1 MHGDRRLLPPAGH
14 DDDEAEAVALHVLI
28 EAGGKIL
35 EVRGPDAVAQDIPA
49 GLVAGAPILEL
60 IHPEDRDF
68 FDAALSWALAGS
80 RQAARLHVRL
90 QQDGPAPEAV
100 RARLTPHRPG
110 VARIALS
117 FEKTLLVRAAQA
129 QLRQVLDDAPQGVL
143 VRTAEGR
150 ILYVNP
156 ALAEMLGYAREE
168 FLATENMTHHIHPED
183 RPLVTARAHARAANE
198 AAPAQYEFRLLHRDG
213 AVLSAETS
221 AVHAIWDGMPV
232 SISWITNITAR
243 KRAEE
248 ALRRSEGLFVKIF
261 QESPDIVTLSTVT
274 DGRYVDVNETFL
286 RLSGRQRSDVIGRTS
301 LELGIWSD
309 PALRARL
316 IEKLRREGTFL
327 EVAALAVTPGGAARD
342 YSVSGEIVQF
352 EDQELLL
359 VVSHDITE
367 QRRQAELRWRSQKLE
382 ALGTLA
388 GGIAHDLNNTL
399 VPVLSLTKLTLKR
412 LPEGSR
418 ERQNLS
424 IVLEASERARDL
436 VKQVVAFSRQEERAE
451 KTVLDPA
458 AVLQTATD
466 MLRAS
471 IPATIS
477 MELRV
482 EPVPRLLGDAGQIQ
496 QVVINLVT
504 NAAQAIG
511 GAMGTV
517 TVALGTPSERPRGV
531 ASDGQDLNEWM
542 CLSVSDTGCGM
553 DEATQR
559 RIFEPFFTTKGV
571 GLGTGLGLSVVHGIV
586 AAHGGHIELSSA
598 PGKGSTFTLYFPAL
612 RATDATPATDAPAAR
627 PA

>member
-1 MHGDRRLLPPAGH
+1 MPGDKRLVPSARY
-14 DDDEAEAVALHVLI
+14 DDDEAEAGALHVFI
-28 EAGGKIL
+28 DAGGKIL

-68 FDAALSWALAGS
+68 FDAALRWALAGS
-80 RQAARLHVRL
+80 SQAAHLHVRL
-90 QQDGPAPEAV
+90 QQGGPAPVAV
-100 RARLTPHRPG
+100 RARLRTHRPG

-117 FEKTLLVRAAQA
+117 FERTLLARAAQT
-129 QLRQVLDDAPQGVL
+129 QLRRVLDDAPQGVL

-168 FLATENMTHHIHPED
+168 FLATENMTRHIHPED
-183 RPLVTARAHARAANE
+183 RPLVTARAHARAANDK

-221 AVHAIWDGMPV
+221 AVHAIWDGTPV

-301 LELGIWSD
+301 IELGIWSD
-309 PALRARL
+309 PALRVRL
-316 IEKLRREGTFL
+316 VERLRRDGTFR
-327 EVAALAVTPGGAARD
+327 EVAALAVTPGGEARD

-367 QRRQAELRWRSQKLE
+367 QRRQEELRWRSQKLE

-412 LPEGSR
+412 LPEDSR

-436 VKQVVAFSRQEERAE
+436 VKQIVAFSRQEERAE

-471 IPATIS
+471 IPATIN

-482 EPVPRLLGDAGQIQ
+482 EPVPRLLGDAGQLQ

-511 GAMGTV
+511 AAMGTV
-517 TVALGTPSERPRGV
+517 TIALGTPSERPRGV
-531 ASDGQDLNEWM
+531 ASDGQDLGEWI

-586 AAHGGHIELSSA
+586 GAHGGHIELSSA
-598 PGKGSTFTLYFPAL
+598 PGKGSTFTLYLPAL
-612 RATDATPATDAPAAR
+612 PATDAPAPR

>member
-1 MHGDRRLLPPAGH
+1 MPGDKRLVPSAGH
-14 DDDEAEAVALHVLI
+14 DDDEAEAIALHVLI
-28 EAGGKIL
+28 DAGGKIL
-35 EVRGPDAVAQDIPA
+35 EVRGPDAVAQGVPA
-49 GLVAGAPILEL
+49 GLVTGAPIIEL

-68 FDAALSWALAGS
+68 FEAALRWALAGAS
-80 RQAARLHVRL
+80 QPAHLHIRL
-90 QQDGPAPEAV
+90 QQGGPAPEAV
-100 RARLTPHRPG
+100 RARLRPHRPG
-110 VARIALS
+110 TAQIALS
-117 FEKTLLVRAAQA
+117 FERTLLVRAAQA
-129 QLRQVLDDAPQGVL
+129 QLRRVLDDAPQGVL

-168 FLATENMTHHIHPED
+168 FLATENMTRHIHPED

-221 AVHAIWDGMPV
+221 AVHAIWDGTPV

-286 RLSGRQRSDVIGRTS
+286 RLSGRRRSDVIGRTS

-316 IEKLRREGTFL
+316 IERLRRDGTFR
-327 EVAALAVTPGGAARD
+327 EVAALAVTPGGEARD

-367 QRRQAELRWRSQKLE
+367 QRRQEELRWRSQKLE

-412 LPEGSR
+412 LAEGSR

-436 VKQVVAFSRQEERAE
+436 VKQIVAFSRQDEHAE

-471 IPATIS
+471 LPATIS

-482 EPVPRLLGDAGQIQ
+482 EPVPRLLGDAGQLQ
-496 QVVINLVT
+496 QVVINLVS

-511 GAMGTV
+511 AAMGTV
-517 TVALGTPSERPRGV
+517 TIALGTPSERPRGV
-531 ASDGQDLNEWM
+531 ASDGQDLGEWIY
-542 CLSVSDTGCGM
+542 LSVSDTGCGM

-586 AAHGGHIELSSA
+586 GAHGGHIEVSSVS
-598 PGKGSTFTLYFPAL
+598 GKGSTFTLYFPAL
-612 RATDATPATDAPAAR
+612 RATDAAPATDATAAR